1 MFNFK
6 KIKLN
11 RGMTYVELIVVLS
24 IGAVLSSVVLFNYRD
39 FQDKIDMKNLAS
51 DLASQ
56 IIEMQRASISGKIP
70 THTIPP
76 DNWRPSYGAY
86 FNLQEIGNKTFY
98 TFSDMYEQDKRLES
112 VDPCPGVECMSRI
125 DITKGNY
132 INNIYLKYIDGK
144 EDKPIDLHITF
155 TRPNSGAVFYSNGSE
170 LVDLEYVEILLNN
183 RSNSTRSSIFIYPSG
198 RVQIK

>member
-39 FQDKIDMKNLAS
+39 FQNKIDMKNLAS

-76 DNWRPSYGAY
+76 DNWRPSYGVY
-86 FNLQEIGNKTFY
+86 FNQELSNSTFY
-98 TFSDMYEQDKRLES
+98 TFTDMYEQDKRLES

-125 DITKGNY
+125 DITKGNR
-132 INNIYLKYIDGK
+132 INNIYIQYNNGNN
-144 EDKPIDLHITF
+144 EKPVDLNITF

-170 LVDLEYVEILLNN
+170 LLDVEYIEILLKNVSFSEEA
-183 RSNSTRSSIFIYPSG
+183 RVFIYPSG